1 MPNKRSRALR
11 RWMSRKRSF
20 RRRWP
25 VYLSMAL
32 ICVTSAAVVI
42 LIMMSDIDAPS
53 QTKAPQQTNVPR
65 AIR

>member
-1 MPNKRSRALR
+1 
-11 RWMSRKRSF
+11 MSKKRSF

-32 ICVTSAAVVI
+32 ICVTSAAVAI
-42 LIMMSDIDAPS
+42 LIMMSDTDAPS
-53 QTKAPQQTNVPR
+53 RARAPQQTNVPK

>member
-1 MPNKRSRALR
+1 
-11 RWMSRKRSF
+11 MSRKRSF

-32 ICVTSAAVVI
+32 ICVTSAAVAI
-42 LIMMSDIDAPS
+42 LIMMSDVDAPS
-53 QTKAPQQTNVPR
+53 QTKAPQQTNMPK

>member
-11 RWMSRKRSF
+11 RWMSKKHSF

-25 VYLSMAL
+25 VYLAMTL
-32 ICVTSAAVVI
+32 ICVTSVAVLI
-42 LIMMSDIDAPS
+42 LIMGDIDAPS
-53 QTKAPQQTNVPR
+53 RTKAPKATAIPT

>member
-11 RWMSRKRSF
+11 RWMSKKRSF

-25 VYLSMAL
+25 VYLAMTL
-32 ICVTSAAVVI
+32 ICVTSVAVVI
-42 LIMMSDIDAPS
+42 LIMGDIDAPS
-53 QTKAPQQTNVPR
+53 RATAPQKSNVPK